1 MVKKINSKLNL
12 KLFLA
17 LHASLLFS
25 SLGGVASKMAA
36 NEEMFSLSFF
46 IWYGL
51 VLFIMFGYAL
61 IWQQILKHVPLTVA
75 FSNKPVGLVWGMVWG
90 TLFFQEVIT
99 WKMILGAAIIFV
111 GIYLVVTGDE

>member
-1 MVKKINSKLNL
+1 MNEKSNTKMSL

-36 NEEMFSLSFF
+36 GEKLFSTAFF
-46 IWYGL
+46 FYYGL
-51 VLFIMFGYAL
+51 VLLIMFGYAV

-75 FSNKPVGLVWGMVWG
+75 FSNKPVSLVWGMVWG
-90 TLFFQEVIT
+90 ALFFQEVIT
-99 WKMILGAAIIFV
+99 WKMILGAAVIFA
-111 GIYLVVTGDE
+111 GIYLVVTDDE